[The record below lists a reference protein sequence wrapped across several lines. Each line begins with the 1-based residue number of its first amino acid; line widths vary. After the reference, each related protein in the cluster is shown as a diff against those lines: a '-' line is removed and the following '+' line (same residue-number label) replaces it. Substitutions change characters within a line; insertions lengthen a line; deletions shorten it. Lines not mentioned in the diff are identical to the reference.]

1 MAAQDHVSIKL
12 SALSHTL
19 WFSTVTHRPVH
30 GHQMWEALW
39 DLSKS
44 FCVPITG
51 LVGRDV
57 GGS

>member
-12 SALSHTL
+12 SAVNHTL
-19 WFSTVTHRPVH
+19 WLNTVTHRPVH
-30 GHQMWEALW
+30 QMCKALR

-57 GGS
+57 GDS